1 MRLLLD
7 THLLLW
13 AAEDSPRLSETAR
26 NLISDTRNERWFS
39 AASFW
44 EIAIKNGRGR
54 DDFDVDSAQLRIE
67 MLASSY
73 FELPISSM
81 HAILT
86 ATLQHFH
93 KDPFDR
99 ILIAQAT
106 AEGLTLLTADP
117 IVAKYPGPIRRV

>member
-86 ATLQHFH
+86 ATLPHFH

>member
-1 MRLLLD
+1 VRLLLD

-13 AAEDSPRLSETAR
+13 AAEDSPRLSRTAR
-26 NLISDTRNERWFS
+26 SLISDARNEKWFS

-54 DDFDVDSAQLRIE
+54 DDFDIDSAQLRIG
-67 MLASSY
+67 MLANAY
-73 FELPISSM
+73 FELPVSSA

-86 ATLQHFH
+86 ATLPHFH

-99 ILIAQAT
+99 ILISQAT

-117 IVAKYPGPIRRV
+117 IVAKYPGPIRLV

>member
-13 AAEDSPRLSETAR
+13 AATDSPRLSQSAR
-26 NLISDTRNERWFS
+26 NLISDAGNEKWFS

-44 EIAIKNGRGR
+44 EIATKYCRGR
-54 DDFDVDSAQLRIE
+54 DDFDIDPAQLRIG
-67 MLASSY
+67 MLANAY
-73 FELPISSM
+73 MELPVSSM
-81 HAILT
+81 HAIST
-86 ATLQHFH
+86 ATLPHFH

>member
-1 MRLLLD
+1 LLLD

-13 AAEDSPRLSETAR
+13 AAEDSPRLSQTAR
-26 NLISDTRNERWFS
+26 SLISDARNEKWFS

-54 DDFDVDSAQLRIE
+54 DDFDIDSAQLRIG
-67 MLASSY
+67 MLANAY
-73 FELPISSM
+73 VELPVSSM

-86 ATLQHFH
+86 AALPHFH

>member
-1 MRLLLD
+1 VRLLLD

-86 ATLQHFH
+86 ATLPHFH
-93 KDPFDR
+93 
-99 ILIAQAT
+99 
-106 AEGLTLLTADP
+106 
-117 IVAKYPGPIRRV
+117 

>member
-1 MRLLLD
+1 VRLLLD

-86 ATLQHFH
+86 ATLPHFH